1 MGEIKVFGLGGVL
14 KLPNSVSYAPRGGD
28 SFYFNFIP
36 TIGLNWDYFEASFG
50 LSLGRFLC
58 YLMACFVA
66 LIRTI
71 LVASFVVLLGTRLRH
86 V

>member
-14 KLPNSVSYAPRGGD
+14 RLHNGVSYTPRGRD
-28 SFYFNFIP
+28 SSYFDFIP
-36 TIGLNWDYFEASFG
+36 TFGLNLEADFG
-50 LSLGRFLC
+50 LSWGWLLC
-58 YLMACFVA
+58 HVMACFVA

-71 LVASFVVLLGTRLRH
+71 FVADFVVLLGTRLEH